1 MQDASKIYQHSTL
14 ATLIEGLY
22 EGTLPIGELLKHG
35 DYGIGTVGDL
45 DGEMIAI
52 DGKAFQIT
60 STGQIN
66 QLADE
71 VLVPF
76 ATVHFNQPEVSIQF
90 ENVSGSVLEEQLLEL
105 YPYQNVFFGIV
116 IKGTFSKM
124 STRSVAKQSKPYPA
138 LTAVTA
144 EQTEFEEEQINGT
157 IVGYFTPKL
166 FQGIGAA
173 GFHLH
178 FLSDDKEM
186 GGHILDYHLG
196 NGIVNLQPFSSLE
209 QHFPIENEAFLENK
223 INVAK
228 LHDEINLAEN

>member
-1 MQDASKIYQHSTL
+1 MHETNKIYQHGTL

-22 EGTLPIGELLKHG
+22 EGTLSVGELLKHG

-45 DGEMIAI
+45 DGEMIAM

-60 STGQIN
+60 SEGQVN
-66 QLADE
+66 QLTDN

-76 ATVHFNQPEVSIQF
+76 ATVHFHQPDVSIQF
-90 ENVSGSVLEEQLLEL
+90 ENVAGSILEEQLLEL
-105 YPYQNVFFGIV
+105 YPYQNLFFGIV

-124 STRSVAKQSKPYPA
+124 NTRSVAKQSKPYPT

-144 EQTEFEEEQINGT
+144 EQSEFSAEHIDGT

-178 FLSDDKEM
+178 FLSDEMDM
-186 GGHILDYHLG
+186 GGHILDYHLE
-196 NGIVNLQPFSSLE
+196 NGMVSLQPFSSLE
-209 QHFPIENEAFLENK
+209 QHFPIENDAFLKSNV
-223 INVAK
+223 NVAK
-228 LHDEINLAEN
+228 LHDEIKLAEN